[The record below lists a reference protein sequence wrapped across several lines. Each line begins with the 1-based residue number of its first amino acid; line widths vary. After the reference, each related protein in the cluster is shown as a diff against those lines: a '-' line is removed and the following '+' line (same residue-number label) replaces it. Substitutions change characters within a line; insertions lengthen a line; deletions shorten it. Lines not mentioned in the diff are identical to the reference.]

1 MSWGYCVFL
10 FHCPF
15 NWAILLQ
22 CLRCPAGPRLR
33 LLVIVSSCMPIVHCL
48 HIVCFLYLFLLL
60 DLWRLSAIPED
71 PARRQKLCFSQSC
84 FSLKQE
90 GPLQKPS
97 LQWCLNQSSLILV
110 GFHLLSSKKVVSINI
125 ELKKERSLKCLCLL
139 CEIKKGQ

>member
-1 MSWGYCVFL
+1 MKLKMLSSGEDLCLFLQYGNKESYCPEATAFSFFIV
-10 FHCPF
+10 
-15 NWAILLQ
+15 LLIEQ
-22 CLRCPAGPRLR
+22 SCFSASVV
-33 LLVIVSSCMPIVHCL
+33 LLAQGLGSSCMPIVHCL

-97 LQWCLNQSSLILV
+97 LQ
-110 GFHLLSSKKVVSINI
+110 
-125 ELKKERSLKCLCLL
+125 
-139 CEIKKGQ
+139 